1 MVPNSILIHILLGA
15 LAFIHSSGAPLTAFT
30 GTDTLVQQDKVI
42 ASLEVFPN
50 FDLNFEVKI
59 NSVPEY
65 LKNILHV
72 GTSYNGDT
80 HSRLPA
86 IWLKESENGRYDAAR
101 LRIFISTSSTE
112 SLRTIGCVPDPFLS
126 VGRWYKVH
134 IRVESNFLRVSYDGV
149 EQCVQRVPPTDGLG
163 KLGKF
168 WASNDRN
175 SPADAEI
182 RNIVYDP
189 VVVRPPLPG
198 SPEPNPPTE
207 PSPELPGRPE
217 PNPPTEPQP
226 EQPQTPTPEQ
236 PPAQESGIS
245 ILKGNVA
252 VRKGHRLTTIDTASI
267 FELSFDIMFTG
278 TRPEA
283 TSVLHIGNEFSGYGA
298 RLPAVFAEGTA
309 VEVAISSSHQTS
321 AICKTPSL
329 QQDVWVNIRVVVVPG
344 AKMYV
349 LVDGEE
355 VCYANAD
362 GMSAPPQ
369 KGVSVWASDPWNNA
383 GAADAR
389 VRDIRYL
396 PL

>member
-15 LAFIHSSGAPLTAFT
+15 LVFIHSSGAPLTAFT
-30 GTDTLVQQDKVI
+30 DADTLVQQDNVI

-50 FDLNFEVKI
+50 FDLSFDVKI

-126 VGRWYKVH
+126 VGRWYKVQ
-134 IRVESNFLRVSYDGV
+134 IRVESNFLRVYYDGV
-149 EQCVQRVPPTDGLG
+149 EQCVQPVPPTDGWG
-163 KLGKF
+163 KFGKF

-189 VVVRPPLPG
+189 VVVRPPLPEN
-198 SPEPNPPTE
+198 PEPNPPTE
-207 PSPELPGRPE
+207 PL
-217 PNPPTEPQP
+217 P

-245 ILKGNVA
+245 ILKGNVV

-329 QQDVWVNIRVVVVPG
+329 QQDVWVNIRVMVVPG

-362 GMSAPPQ
+362 GMEAPPQ
-369 KGVSVWASDPWNNA
+369 KGVSVWASDPWNDA